1 MAKNPAAPGAE
12 TNGTAHAARPA
23 ASPPEKSRMHQKYL
37 RDVVPVLTKDFNYQ
51 NPMQVPKLA
60 KVTVNVGVG
69 EAIANAK
76 ALDATVRDVG
86 IITGQKPVI
95 KKARKSIAQFKLRE
109 GQNVGVMVT
118 LRGERMWEFLD
129 RLMNAA
135 LPRTRDF
142 RGVPRRSFDGRG
154 NFTLG
159 LREQLIFPEINYD
172 QVDKARGLE
181 VSIITTARTDQEA
194 RRLLELLGMPFQREG
209 DAVPVVKAPPT
220 RRRR

>member
-1 MAKNPAAPGAE
+1 MAKNPAEPAKIEPA
-12 TNGTAHAARPA
+12 THAGPR
-23 ASPPEKSRMHQKYL
+23 EKPRLQQRYL
-37 RDVVPVLTKDFNYQ
+37 RDVVPALVKDFNYQ

-60 KVTVNVGVG
+60 KVSVNVGVG

-76 ALDATVRDVG
+76 ALDATVRDVS
-86 IITGQKPVI
+86 IITGQKPLV

-142 RGVPRRSFDGRG
+142 RGVPSRSFDGRG

-209 DAVPVVKAPPT
+209 ESLSPLAAIRSPS
-220 RRRR
+220 RRHR

>member
-1 MAKNPAAPGAE
+1 MARNPEAPPPTEAQ
-12 TNGTAHAARPA
+12 
-23 ASPPEKSRMHQKYL
+23 ASSGEKSRLHQRYL
-37 RDVVPVLTKDFNYQ
+37 RDVVPALVRDFNYQ
-51 NPMQVPKLA
+51 NPMQVPKVA
-60 KVTVNVGVG
+60 KVSVNVGVG

-76 ALDATVRDVG
+76 ALDATVRDVS

-142 RGVPRRSFDGRG
+142 RGVPSRSFDGRG

-181 VSIITTARTDQEA
+181 VSIITTAPSDREA

-209 DAVPVVKAPPT
+209 ESLPT
-220 RRRR
+220 LTTTRPASRRRR

>member
-1 MAKNPAAPGAE
+1 MAQ
-12 TNGTAHAARPA
+12 RP
-23 ASPPEKSRMHQKYL
+23 SPTPPPEAEQQPREKPRLHQRYL
-37 RDVVPVLTKDFNYQ
+37 RDVVPALTRDFSYH
-51 NPMQVPKLA
+51 NPMQVPKVA

-95 KKARKSIAQFKLRE
+95 KKAKKSIAQFKLRE

-142 RGVPRRSFDGRG
+142 RGVPSRSFDGRG

-194 RRLLELLGMPFQREG
+194 RRMLELLGMPFQREG
-209 DAVPVVKAPPT
+209 DTQGPAAAVNSPA

>member
-1 MAKNPAAPGAE
+1 MAKNPAETPKTEPEAP
-12 TNGTAHAARPA
+12 R
-23 ASPPEKSRMHQKYL
+23 EKPRLHQRYL
-37 RDVVPVLTKDFNYQ
+37 RDVVPALVKDFNYS
-51 NPMQVPKLA
+51 NPMQVPKVA
-60 KVTVNVGVG
+60 KVSVNVGVG

-76 ALDATVRDVG
+76 ALDATVRDVS
-86 IITGQKPVI
+86 IITGQKPLI

-142 RGVPRRSFDGRG
+142 RGVPSRSFDGRG

-181 VSIITTARTDQEA
+181 VSIITTARSDQEG

-209 DAVPVVKAPPT
+209 QSLSPVAARSAP

>member
-1 MAKNPAAPGAE
+1 MATNPAAPGAE
-12 TNGTAHAARPA
+12 PNGTAHAAPA
-23 ASPPEKSRMHQKYL
+23 QPREKPRLHQRYL
-37 RDVVPVLTKDFNYQ
+37 RDVVPALTRDFSYA
-51 NPMQVPKLA
+51 NPMQVPRVA

-76 ALDATVRDVG
+76 ALDATVRDVS
-86 IITGQKPVI
+86 IITGQKPVV

-118 LRGERMWEFLD
+118 LRGQRMWEFLD

-142 RGVPRRSFDGRG
+142 RGIPHRSFDGRG

-181 VSIITTARTDQEA
+181 VSVVTTARTDQEA

-209 DAVPVVKAPPT
+209 DTQPQIVMPPV

>member
-1 MAKNPAAPGAE
+1 MAENPGSS
-12 TNGTAHAARPA
+12 NGARPTQPA
-23 ASPPEKSRMHQKYL
+23 EKPRLHQRYL
-37 RDVVPVLTKDFNYQ
+37 RDVAPTLTREFNYQ
-51 NPMQVPKLA
+51 NPMQTPRVA

-76 ALDATVRDVG
+76 ALDATVRDVQL
-86 IITGQKPVI
+86 ITGQKPVI

-118 LRGERMWEFLD
+118 LRGARMWEFLD

-142 RGVPRRSFDGRG
+142 HGVPSRSFDGRG

-181 VSIITTARTDQEA
+181 VSIVTTARTDQEA
-194 RRLLELLGMPFQREG
+194 KRLLELLGMPFQREG
-209 DAVPVVKAPPT
+209 DQAIQRAAALA
-220 RRRR
+220 RR

>member
-1 MAKNPAAPGAE
+1 MARNSQQAAQDNPQPGAQSSE
-12 TNGTAHAARPA
+12 PV
-23 ASPPEKSRMHQKYL
+23 EKSRLHQRYA
-37 RDVVPVLTKDFNYQ
+37 RDVVPTLVKDFNYT
-51 NPMQVPKLA
+51 NPMQVPRLA
-60 KVTVNVGVG
+60 KVSVNVGVG

-76 ALDATVRDVG
+76 ALDATVRDVSL
-86 IITGQKPVI
+86 ITGQKPIV

-109 GQNVGVMVT
+109 GQNVGVTVT

-142 RGVPRRSFDGRG
+142 RGVPSRSFDGRG

-159 LREQLIFPEINYD
+159 LREQLIFPEISYD

-181 VSIITTARTDQEA
+181 VSIVTTARTDQEG
-194 RRLLELLGMPFQREG
+194 RRRLELLGMPFQREG
-209 DAVPVVKAPPT
+209 DTAPPAG
-220 RRRR
+220 RPP

>member
-1 MAKNPAAPGAE
+1 MAKNPTSADKAEPVAPEGP
-12 TNGTAHAARPA
+12 R
-23 ASPPEKSRMHQKYL
+23 EKPRLHQRYL
-37 RDVVPVLTKDFNYQ
+37 RDVVPALVKDFNYA
-51 NPMQVPKLA
+51 NPMEVPKVA
-60 KVTVNVGVG
+60 KVSVNVGVG

-76 ALDATVRDVG
+76 ALDATVRDVS
-86 IITGQKPVI
+86 IITGQKPLI
-95 KKARKSIAQFKLRE
+95 KKAKKSIAQFKLRE

-142 RGVPRRSFDGRG
+142 RGVPSRSFDGRG

-172 QVDKARGLE
+172 QVDKVRGLE
-181 VSIITTARTDQEA
+181 VSIITTARSDQEG

-209 DAVPVVKAPPT
+209 ESLSPVAATRSPS